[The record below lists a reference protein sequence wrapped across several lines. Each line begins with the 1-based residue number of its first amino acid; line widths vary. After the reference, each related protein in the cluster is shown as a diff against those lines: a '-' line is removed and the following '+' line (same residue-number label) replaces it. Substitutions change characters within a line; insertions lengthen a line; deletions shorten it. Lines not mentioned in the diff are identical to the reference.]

1 MNVGMMCKQVPVYL
15 PHELL
20 GFKTDDLKGTL
31 LTISLLAKLNRMENE
46 ANKEHNQQ
54 SSSRMNKFKSNK

>member
-1 MNVGMMCKQVPVYL
+1 MMCKQVPVYL

-20 GFKTDDLKGTL
+20 GFKTDDLRGTL
-31 LTISLLAKLNRMENE
+31 LTVSLLTKLNRMENE

-54 SSSRMNKFKSNK
+54 SSSRMNKFKNSK